1 MATRVNIDQRP
12 RVMQF
17 MGGTV
22 LMASLMYGS
31 QSFIK
36 HTAQFQGT
44 VRQRIIQTQG
54 SYNSFTYLGDCV
66 KSRACVSAY
75 FTTWTGGTPANELAL
90 YPTGLLWGVVMLL
103 AGTAWKPELSMLRAT
118 RMSSWAQ
125 FNMPEKSATP
135 PRTR

>member
-12 RVMQF
+12 RVMLF
-17 MGGTV
+17 LGGTI

-36 HTAQFQGT
+36 HTAQFQGE
-44 VRQRIIQTQG
+44 VKRRVIQQRGT
-54 SYNSFTYLGDCV
+54 YNSLTYLGDCV
-66 KSRACVSAY
+66 KSRPCVAAY
-75 FTTWTGGTPANELAL
+75 FMTWTGSTPINELAL
-90 YPTGLLWGVVMLL
+90 YPTGLLWGAVMLL

-125 FNMPEKSATP
+125 FNLPQKSAMP
-135 PRTR
+135 PRAR